1 MNAKVHRKGWLFTS
15 RRSLSVGLSDKDLDE
30 KFKMIMERNKSFGHV
45 FFATSGSRG
54 HIMGP
59 INSRLIL
66 WELHFVTE

>member
-59 INSRLIL
+59 INVESVLPA
-66 WELHFVTE
+66 